1 MQEIFEKNESK
12 MLSGAIIWTPVLI
25 TDNLDAAYKRECIFS
40 DYRVKQFW
48 DQDRI
53 FGPLMS
59 QTLNLKELIA
69 WDVYL
74 LYSPDHPWNS
84 ELPPAPTFWMHQLNE
99 EPSLFLDPTRLKESV
114 KTLLEG
120 YVLND

>member
-1 MQEIFEKNESK
+1 VQEIFEKNESK
-12 MLSGAIIWTPVLI
+12 MLSGAIIWSPMLV
-25 TDNLDAAYKRECIFS
+25 TDALDAAYKREAIFS

-59 QTLNLKELIA
+59 QRLNLKESIA

-74 LYSPDHPWNS
+74 LYLPDHPWNA
-84 ELPPAPTFWMHQLNE
+84 ELPPAPIFWMHQLNE
-99 EPSLFLDPTRLKESV
+99 EPTLFLDPHRLKERV
-114 KTLLEG
+114 ETLLEG
-120 YVLND
+120 

>member
-1 MQEIFEKNESK
+1 MVGQPEE
-12 MLSGAIIWTPVLI
+12 A
-25 TDNLDAAYKRECIFS
+25 
-40 DYRVKQFW
+40 KQFW

-84 ELPPAPTFWMHQLNE
+84 KLPPAPTFWMHQLNE